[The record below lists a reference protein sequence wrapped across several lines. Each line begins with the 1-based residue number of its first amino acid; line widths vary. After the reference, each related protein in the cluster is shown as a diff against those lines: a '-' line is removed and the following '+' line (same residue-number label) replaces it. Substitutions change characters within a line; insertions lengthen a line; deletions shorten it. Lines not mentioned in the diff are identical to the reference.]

1 MPGALEGPHLA
12 LLTAFA
18 HAAPSACT
26 SSTSGSSLTPCGK
39 AFLRPWV
46 GCRASLVLPAAASV
60 PITGPPTW
68 LGCLCRNSLRW
79 GGWSF
84 ASLVWGRLDRCLL
97 EAVTPQGHSAC
108 AWRGQMTRTPEELA
122 GTLLFRNSGSL
133 LVRPD
138 ELLHSP
144 SSFEGRARRQG
155 MGKEESDSR
164 KHRTVVPAQ
173 FQDSLQTKY

>member
-1 MPGALEGPHLA
+1 M
-12 LLTAFA
+12 
-18 HAAPSACT
+18 
-26 SSTSGSSLTPCGK
+26 
-39 AFLRPWV
+39 
-46 GCRASLVLPAAASV
+46 
-60 PITGPPTW
+60 
-68 LGCLCRNSLRW
+68 
-79 GGWSF
+79 
-84 ASLVWGRLDRCLL
+84 L